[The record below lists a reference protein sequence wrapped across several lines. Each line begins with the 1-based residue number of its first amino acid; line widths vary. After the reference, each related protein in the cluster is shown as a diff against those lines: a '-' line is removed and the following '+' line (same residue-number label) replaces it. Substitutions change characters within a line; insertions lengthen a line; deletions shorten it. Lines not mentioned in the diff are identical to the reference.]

1 MVKSWQGRE
10 AARFLWDRT
19 ARKQLSG
26 DSKQLE
32 RIGKKGKCPGYKK
45 ENTKMFRDKKLVHR
59 QLFERKVHFATCQS
73 CSVKSAFSCLP

>member
-1 MVKSWQGRE
+1 VRSGDEMVKSWQGRE

-32 RIGKKGKCPGYKK
+32 RIGKKGKCPGGYKK
-45 ENTKMFRDKKLVHR
+45 ENTKKVYILHRDK
-59 QLFERKVHFATCQS
+59 
-73 CSVKSAFSCLP
+73 